1 MSDTPVRKVAV
12 DALTPGHPTDGVV
25 REEAIVVGDLWS
37 GRALTEPGV
46 ASGWHHHGEHDTIA
60 YVVRGALRVE
70 TATDVVQGGPG
81 DFVHVP
87 AHTVHRESNPTT
99 ETSEVVVIR
108 RGTGPVVINVN
119 DPSGVTPSA

>member
-1 MSDTPVRKVAV
+1 MSDTPVRKVAA
-12 DALTPGHPTDGVV
+12 DALTPGHPTAGVL
-25 REEAIVVGDLWS
+25 REEAIVIGDLWS

-46 ASGWHHHGEHDTIA
+46 ASEWHHHGEHDTIA

-70 TATDVVQGGPG
+70 TATDVVQGEPG

-108 RGTGPVVINVN
+108 RGAGPVVVNV
-119 DPSGVTPSA
+119 DGPAEPTSG

>member
-1 MSDTPVRKVAV
+1 MSDTPVRKITA
-12 DALTPGHPTDGVV
+12 DALTPGHPTAGVL
-25 REEAIVVGDLWS
+25 REEAIVIGDLWS

-46 ASGWHHHGEHDTIA
+46 ASEWHHHGEHDTIA

-70 TATDVVQGGPG
+70 TATDVVQCEPG

-108 RGTGPVVINVN
+108 RGAGPVVVNV
-119 DPSGVTPSA
+119 DGPAEATSG

>member
-70 TATDVVQGGPG
+70 TTTDVVQGGPG

-108 RGTGPVVINVN
+108 RGTGPVVINV
-119 DPSGVTPSA
+119 DGPPA

>member
-1 MSDTPVRKVAV
+1 MSDTPVQKIAAN
-12 DALTPGHPTDGVV
+12 ALTPGHFTGGVL

-46 ASGWHHHGEHDTIA
+46 SSDWHHHGEHDTIA
-60 YVVRGALRVE
+60 YVVRGGLRVE
-70 TATDVVQGGPG
+70 TATGVVEGEPG

-99 ETSEVVVIR
+99 DTSEVVVIR
-108 RGTGPVVINVN
+108 RGAGQVVFNVDGPDV
-119 DPSGVTPSA
+119 

>member
-1 MSDTPVRKVAV
+1 MPDGRVRKVAAE
-12 DALTPGHPTDGVV
+12 ALTPGHVTAGVL

-46 ASGWHHHGEHDTIA
+46 ASGWHHHGEQDTIA

-70 TATDVVQGGPG
+70 TATDVVEGRPG

-87 AHTVHRESNPTT
+87 ANAVHRESNPTQ

-108 RGTGPVVINVN
+108 RGSGPAVINV
-119 DPSGVTPSA
+119 DAPGT

>member
-99 ETSEVVVIR
+99 ETSDVVVIR

>member
-1 MSDTPVRKVAV
+1 MPDGRVQKVAA
-12 DALTPGHPTDGVV
+12 DALTAGHVTAGVL

-37 GRALTEPGV
+37 GRALTEPGI
-46 ASGWHHHGEHDTIA
+46 ASDWHHHAEHDTIA

-70 TATDVVQGGPG
+70 TATDVVEGGPG

-87 AHTVHRESNPTT
+87 AHTVHRESNPGN

-108 RGTGPVVINVN
+108 RGSGPVVINV
-119 DPSGVTPSA
+119 DGPGT

>member
-1 MSDTPVRKVAV
+1 VAETPVRKVAA
-12 DALTPGHPTDGVV
+12 DALTPGQPTAGVS
-25 REEAIVVGDLWS
+25 REEAIVIGDLWS

-46 ASGWHHHGEHDTIA
+46 ASDWHHHGDHDTIA

-70 TATDVVQGGPG
+70 TATDVVQGEPG

-87 AHTVHRESNPTT
+87 AHTVHRESNPTI

-108 RGTGPVVINVN
+108 RGTGPVVFNL
-119 DPSGVTPSA
+119 DGPKA

>member
-1 MSDTPVRKVAV
+1 MSDSPVRKVAA
-12 DALTPGHPTDGVV
+12 DALTPGHPTEGVV
-25 REEAIVVGDLWS
+25 REEAISVGDLWS

-70 TATDVVQGGPG
+70 TTTDVVQGGPG

-108 RGTGPVVINVN
+108 RGTGPVVINV
-119 DPSGVTPSA
+119 DRPSGVTPSA